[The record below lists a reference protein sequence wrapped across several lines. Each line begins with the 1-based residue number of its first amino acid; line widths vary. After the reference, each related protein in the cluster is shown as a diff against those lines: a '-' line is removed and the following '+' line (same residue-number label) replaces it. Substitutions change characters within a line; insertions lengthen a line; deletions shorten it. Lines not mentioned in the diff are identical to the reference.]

1 MGFLNVLITWGYEW
15 QGHRGGH
22 VVQER
27 LPAVSGGFRAEKK
40 QKKRKNS
47 IITTKFPHRWPVI
60 WLLVSQLPRQDVQLG
75 KQHDGREQDIHSL
88 AAKEN

>member
-1 MGFLNVLITWGYEW
+1 MNDRATEADMLFR
-15 QGHRGGH
+15 RGCLQYLEDLG
-22 VVQER
+22 
-27 LPAVSGGFRAEKK
+27 LKK
-40 QKKRKNS
+40 NKKKRKNG